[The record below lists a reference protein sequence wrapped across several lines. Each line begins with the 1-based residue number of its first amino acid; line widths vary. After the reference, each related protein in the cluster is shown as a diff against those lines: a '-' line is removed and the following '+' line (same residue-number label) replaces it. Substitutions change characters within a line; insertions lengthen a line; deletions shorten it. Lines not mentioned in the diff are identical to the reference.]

1 MQEQTIYR
9 APIHYSQPENDNLA
23 LPNEYDTVK
32 STANI
37 SDVHVAHEDL
47 TSDKDYHHFVIPE
60 GLSPLVARQQARA

>member
-1 MQEQTIYR
+1 MQEPTIYR
-9 APIHYSQPENDNLA
+9 APITYGAPDYDNSA
-23 LPNEYDTVK
+23 LPSEENTFK